1 MNYRIG
7 IDIGGTFTD
16 FALLKGG
23 ELILHKNLS
32 TPVDRS
38 IGVIQGLEHLAASEG
53 KGLPEF
59 LAQVDA
65 IIHGTIARTW
75 SAWDSSHEFIWTH
88 YELRLTESMLGD
100 RLDKVV
106 ISEPGGTVGNDS
118 MEIVGAPRYRIGEE
132 VVLLTA
138 RTPIGY
144 LRTSGWGQGRFD
156 VVADPRTGT
165 KVVRSGLAGIEL
177 VEPAGAASPATLKPG
192 TSPKSLDGLPLDQFK
207 TRIRALIANRQ
218 RPRGER

>member
-1 MNYRIG
+1 MPGNTPHPGFQQIFLSRRVIL
-7 IDIGGTFTD
+7 TFVI
-16 FALLKGG
+16 AAWLV
-23 ELILHKNLS
+23 LS
-32 TPVDRS
+32 
-38 IGVIQGLEHLAASEG
+38 
-53 KGLPEF
+53 LPSGATLVPRMTVE
-59 LAQVDA
+59 QMMESSDA
-65 IIHGTIARTW
+65 VIHGTIARTW

-88 YELRLTESMLGD
+88 YELHLTESMLGD

-106 ISEPGGTVGNDS
+106 ISEPGGTVGNES

-156 VVADPRTGT
+156 VVADPRTGA

-177 VEPAGAASPATLKPG
+177 VEPAGAATAAPLKPG

-207 TRIRALIANRQ
+207 GRIKALVANRQ
-218 RPRGER
+218 RPRGDR

>member
-1 MNYRIG
+1 MPGNAKHPSFQLIFPSRRVLR
-7 IDIGGTFTD
+7 TF
-16 FALLKGG
+16 AIAAWLV
-23 ELILHKNLS
+23 LS
-32 TPVDRS
+32 
-38 IGVIQGLEHLAASEG
+38 
-53 KGLPEF
+53 LPLGATLVPRMTIE
-59 LAQVDA
+59 QMMDSSDA
-65 IIHGTIARTW
+65 VVHGTIARTW

-144 LRTSGWGQGRFD
+144 LRTIGWGQGRFD
-156 VVADPRTGT
+156 VVADPRTGI
-165 KVVRSGLAGIEL
+165 KVVRFGLAGIEL
-177 VEPAGAASPATLKPG
+177 VEPAGAASTATLKPG

-207 TRIRALIANRQ
+207 TRIRTLIANRQ

>member
-1 MNYRIG
+1 MLGNTQHPGFQQIFLSRRVIL
-7 IDIGGTFTD
+7 TFVI
-16 FALLKGG
+16 AAWLV
-23 ELILHKNLS
+23 LS
-32 TPVDRS
+32 LPSGATLVPRMTVE
-38 IGVIQGLEHLAASEG
+38 QMMEAS
-53 KGLPEF
+53 
-59 LAQVDA
+59 DA

-106 ISEPGGTVGNDS
+106 VSEPGGTVGNDS

-165 KVVRSGLAGIEL
+165 KVVRSNLAGLEL
-177 VEPAGAASPATLKPG
+177 FEPAGAASPATLKPG

>member
-1 MNYRIG
+1 MPGNAKHPSFQLIFPSRRVLR
-7 IDIGGTFTD
+7 TF
-16 FALLKGG
+16 AIAAWLV
-23 ELILHKNLS
+23 LS
-32 TPVDRS
+32 
-38 IGVIQGLEHLAASEG
+38 
-53 KGLPEF
+53 LPLGATLVPRMTIE
-59 LAQVDA
+59 QMMDSSDA
-65 IIHGTIARTW
+65 VVHGTIARTW

-100 RLDKVV
+100 ILDKVV

-156 VVADPRTGT
+156 VVADPRTGF

-177 VEPAGAASPATLKPG
+177 VEPAGAASAAALKPG

-207 TRIRALIANRQ
+207 SRIRTLIANRE